1 MVNKIFFKIY
11 KYIFFIIILSFFS
24 LNSVTSYSNEM
35 LKELNSLDEM
45 YKSGSLSEDEFK
57 KTKKIII
64 DKYLDN
70 NNNNNKIQTVVD
82 KEKSSPKSNKLF
94 NKLLKKYQK
103 LTIGS
108 SNFALKHRNINAY
121 YDDNSAKWDD
131 NYLGI
136 YLKDKK
142 LICILKHPYTLNG
155 HNLRID
161 IFYNLECSDGFN
173 IKRGN
178 AIKMAAKKGKVYF
191 KYRDKNKKEIFVL
204 EISNFSTS

>member
-11 KYIFFIIILSFFS
+11 KYIFFITILSFFS
-24 LNSVTSYSNEM
+24 LNSVTSHSNEM
-35 LKELNSLDEM
+35 LKELNSLDRM

-70 NNNNNKIQTVVD
+70 NNKIPTLVD
-82 KEKSSPKSNKLF
+82 KEKPKLKSNKLF
-94 NKLLKKYQK
+94 NKLLNKYQK

-108 SNFALKHRNINAY
+108 SNFKLNYRNINSY
-121 YDDNSAKWDD
+121 YDDGSAKWDD
-131 NYLGI
+131 NHVGI

-142 LICILKHPYTLNG
+142 LICILKHPYNLNG

-161 IFYNLECSDGFN
+161 SFYNLECSDGFN
-173 IKRGN
+173 IKRGS
-178 AIKMAAKKGKVYF
+178 AIKMTAKKGKVYF
-191 KYRDKNKKEIFVL
+191 KFRDKSKKEIFVL